1 MFHFPL
7 AQFSVENLARFL
19 QRKPACCSAKETS
32 PSIGVCFTEFCLGN
46 FVLPCCRQHIAC
58 NFERRKIILV
68 FCLFV
73 VASGLEQPD
82 TKPTFSVCFVVVLGG
97 SFCLFGSHL
106 NQRPKGQCVVVN
118 CCVCYKQNLLTVL
131 SSVVSFVLQVCV
143 GFNEEGRIISQLLC
157 VLCYRLVMSL
167 TGRAASTHACCV
179 RNFTWMP
186 VL

>member
-1 MFHFPL
+1 MFYRILPG
-7 AQFSVENLARFL
+7 QFCAALLPAAYSLRFW
-19 QRKPACCSAKETS
+19 KEKDYS
-32 PSIGVCFTEFCLGN
+32 CFL
-46 FVLPCCRQHIAC
+46 FV
-58 NFERRKIILV
+58 
-68 FCLFV
+68 CLFF

-106 NQRPKGQCVVVN
+106 NQRPKGQGVVVN

-157 VLCYRLVMSL
+157 VLCYRLVTSL